1 MDESERPADEGRR
14 EQHSSVLGLLP
25 PHEFILSEFDPDSG
39 LCDTCGTPES
49 AAIHHHKDPLA
60 RMANAL
66 ERLAESNEEI
76 AGALHELVNGH
87 TENISDRLA
96 RVESTPRPSPELMKR
111 LDVLEETLTQ
121 LRRDLIRAGL

>member
-1 MDESERPADEGRR
+1 MDESERPAEEGRR

-25 PHEFILSEFDPDSG
+25 PHEFILSEFDPNSG

-76 AGALHELVNGH
+76 AGALHEIVNGH
-87 TENISDRLA
+87 TESISNR
-96 RVESTPRPSPELMKR
+96 RVESVSRPSPELMKR
-111 LDVLEETLTQ
+111 LDDLEENITQ